1 MRSLQRMASRRV
13 GDPPRPGSEAEL
25 VDLWLQAAPRSSPM
39 RDSLG
44 RSIEVVYPGRRT
56 GLAGPDLC
64 DAIVSVDGGPA
75 RRVDVEVHLHEA
87 GWRLHGHDG
96 DERYAGEMLHL
107 VWTAAAPG
115 ALSGPPYILA
125 PQALAGGLSPE
136 QRRSDP
142 VGRPCRMAGA
152 GPVSGAA
159 LGAAVRAE
167 GARRHAERAAVL
179 ESEIEALGPDQ
190 ALYRVLMRALG
201 YSANTRQ
208 FEAVAAAVPIEL
220 LSAPAGPSLAERRLR
235 AEAELLGAGGLLPSQ
250 RGQPAEHP
258 HERALEEAWAGGSP
272 RPAPVVEDWTLAAV
286 RPHNR
291 PARRLA
297 GAARL
302 LSTAPQARRSLAE
315 RVAGQVLAAYE
326 SERGRDLVGWFEVKV
341 GPDDYWTRHLDVG
354 RPAARPLP
362 ALVGR
367 GRSLDLLVNAVLPF
381 VAALGGWTGRPE
393 FVAAADAALAG
404 LGSVGWNRHTRYM
417 ADTLGLE
424 RRGLGAA
431 LAQQGLL
438 RIYRRWCR
446 DKHCAT
452 CPAAAAAASDFAESS
467 DRGPGLRGDRGQAVD
482 RPLRARR
489 FGDARLVHGS

>member
-1 MRSLQRMASRRV
+1 MKRMASMRV

-25 VDLWLQAAPRSSPM
+25 VELWLQAAPRSSPM

-64 DAIVSVDGGPA
+64 DVIVSVDGGPV
-75 RRVDVEVHLHEA
+75 RRIDVEVHLHEA
-87 GWRLHGHDG
+87 EWRRHGHDG
-96 DERYAGEMLHL
+96 DARYAGEILHL
-107 VWTAAAPG
+107 VWTAAPPG
-115 ALSGPPYILA
+115 AFRGPPYVLA
-125 PQALAGGLSPE
+125 PEALAGGQSPE
-136 QRRSDP
+136 RRRSDP
-142 VGRPCRMAGA
+142 AGWPCWMEGS
-152 GPVSGAA
+152 GPAA
-159 LGAAVRAE
+159 AARLRAAVRAE
-167 GARRHAERAAVL
+167 GARRQAERAAVL

-190 ALYRVLMRALG
+190 ALYRAMMRAMG

-208 FEAVAAAVPIEL
+208 FEAIAAEVPIEL
-220 LSAPAGPSLAERRLR
+220 LSALAGPSLAERRLR
-235 AEAELLGAGGLLPSQ
+235 VEAELLGAGGLLPSQ
-250 RGQPAEHP
+250 RGQQAEHP
-258 HERALEEAWAGGSP
+258 HMRALEAAWASGSP
-272 RPAPVVEDWTLAAV
+272 RLAPVVEDWTLAAV
-286 RPHNR
+286 RPYNR

-302 LSTAPQARRSLAE
+302 LSTAPLARRSLAE
-315 RVAGQVLAAYE
+315 RVAGQVLEA
-326 SERGRDLVGWFEVKV
+326 SDRGRGRDLVEWFEVRV
-341 GPDDYWTRHLDVG
+341 RPEDFWAQNLDAG

-367 GRSLDLLVNAVLPF
+367 GRSQELLVNAVLPF
-381 VAALGGWTGRPE
+381 VAALGGWTKRPDLVE
-393 FVAAADAALAG
+393 AAGAMLAD

-446 DKHCAT
+446 DKHCAS
-452 CPAAAAAASDFAESS
+452 CPAAAAAASAQAEGSARSQGGATTGDGRSS
-467 DRGPGLRGDRGQAVD
+467 
-482 RPLRARR
+482 ARR
-489 FGDARLVHGS
+489 MAAGLASATCR

>member
-1 MRSLQRMASRRV
+1 MQRRASWRV
-13 GDPPRPGSEAEL
+13 GDRPRPGSEAEL

-75 RRVDVEVHLHEA
+75 RRIEIEVHLHEA
-87 GWRLHGHDG
+87 GWRLHGHEG
-96 DERYAGEMLHL
+96 DDRYAGEILHL

-115 ALSGPPYILA
+115 AFRGPPYILA
-125 PQALAGGLSPE
+125 SEALAGGRSPE
-136 QRRSDP
+136 RRRAAP
-142 VGRPCRMAGA
+142 VGWPCRME
-152 GPVSGAA
+152 GPGPADGSA
-159 LGAAVRAE
+159 LRAAVRAE

-190 ALYRVLMRALG
+190 ALYRVVMRALG

-220 LSAPAGPSLAERRLR
+220 LSALAGPSLAERRLR
-235 AEAELLGAGGLLPSQ
+235 AEAELLGAAGLLPSQ

-258 HERALEEAWAGGSP
+258 HERALEEAWAGASP
-272 RPAPVVEDWTLAAV
+272 RPAPAVEDWTLAAV

-326 SERGRDLVGWFEVKV
+326 CERGRDLVGWFEVKV
-341 GPDDYWTRHLDVG
+341 GPDDYWARHLDVG
-354 RPAARPLP
+354 RPGARPLP

-393 FVAAADAALAG
+393 FAAAAAAALAG

-417 ADTLGLE
+417 ADTLGLA
-424 RRGLGAA
+424 RRGLGTA
-431 LAQQGLL
+431 LDQQGLL

-452 CPAAAAAASDFAESS
+452 CPAAAAAASVQAESNA
-467 DRGPGLRGDRGQAVD
+467 PGQDSATSGDDGWSGRC
-482 RPLRARR
+482 RPA
-489 FGDARLVHGS
+489 GSAKRDLSSSHKIT